1 MLADGDGWRGR
12 KAEKEDELSVL
23 SQLEGQRKEAG
34 EIVYR
39 WFRFRVRRGLG
50 LFYSLLSVLPVI
62 GSILGTLV
70 SQNVAL
76 VGVTVGIV
84 CTWILARTVGFQGF
98 GRMRST
104 IDLLKE
110 NDSAGGRGR
119 ELRRT
124 TTFLFIAVWPWVAYA
139 AASVLGQR
147 YLEVLFALIWLL
159 EFVAFRIFSLRRN
172 KNPIVSHT
180 LEDWLVV
187 FCIPIAALVSA
198 IQIIPNASAFYG
210 FVLGSPILLFAGV
223 KSLYDAPKEL
233 VVGLGGESE

>member
-1 MLADGDGWRGR
+1 MLPDRDSWRER
-12 KAEKEDELSVL
+12 KAEKEDELGVL

-34 EIVYR
+34 DIVYR
-39 WFRFRVRRGLG
+39 WFRFRVRRSLG
-50 LFYSLLSVLPVI
+50 LFYSLLSVLPVL

-84 CTWILARTVGFQGF
+84 CIWIAARSVGFQGF

-110 NDSAGGRGR
+110 DDSAGGRGR

-124 TTFLFIAVWPWVAYA
+124 ATFLFISVWPWVAYA

-147 YLEVLFALIWLL
+147 LLEVLFALIWLL
-159 EFVAFRIFSLRRN
+159 EFVAYRVFTLRRN
-172 KNPIVSHT
+172 RNPIVSHT
-180 LEDWLVV
+180 IEDWLVV

-198 IQIIPNASAFYG
+198 VQIIPNASPFFG
-210 FVLGSPILLFAGV
+210 FVLGSPFLLFAGV

-233 VVGLGGESE
+233 VGGLVGESE